1 LRKNITYTGS
11 RNRINLCWY
20 SKILNGETNN
30 PNNSTIDLIMKFQ
43 QHAVELKLEE
53 STTSYEAEPK
63 TDILKYYD
71 CLENENK
78 SNSPKRLNSILRKT
92 MIF

>member
-1 LRKNITYTGS
+1 
-11 RNRINLCWY
+11 
-20 SKILNGETNN
+20 
-30 PNNSTIDLIMKFQ
+30 MKYLQ
-43 QHAVELKLEE
+43 EHTVELKLEE

-78 SNSPKRLNSILRKT
+78 LIKEIQRLNSILEKHYR
-92 MIF
+92 FC

>member
-1 LRKNITYTGS
+1 
-11 RNRINLCWY
+11 
-20 SKILNGETNN
+20 
-30 PNNSTIDLIMKFQ
+30 MKLQ

>member
-1 LRKNITYTGS
+1 
-11 RNRINLCWY
+11 
-20 SKILNGETNN
+20 
-30 PNNSTIDLIMKFQ
+30 MKYLQ
-43 QHAVELKLEE
+43 QHAVELKLE

-78 SNSPKRLNSILRKT
+78 LIKEIQRLNSILKKHYRFCWFFLKKED
-92 MIF
+92 